1 MSAPDKLNQEALLK
15 AAAPG
20 VLRRIELSQQRAAAA
35 QEKRKAAVAAGELG
49 TLDRCAILGGYQLPE
64 VMIGNRYD
72 FDHETW
78 KCPKERSK
86 LMNHLRGAT
95 VRLMSQ
101 ETMGGKR
108 LEREMCVIQSDLE
121 NGVTCGK
128 TLFKSAWKAT
138 LNKEDTK
145 NNYTGFIVKALPN
158 AGGRKRK
165 TRKQSK
171 RSKRTRRSRS

>member
-1 MSAPDKLNQEALLK
+1 MSALDKEALLRQ
-15 AAAPG
+15 AAPG
-20 VLRRIELSQQRAAAA
+20 VIKRIQASQERAAESQQ
-35 QEKRKAAVAAGELG
+35 KREAAVAAGEVG
-49 TLDRCAILGGYQLPE
+49 TSLDRCAILGGYQLPE

-72 FDHETW
+72 FDDESW
-78 KCPKERSK
+78 ICPKLRFK

-108 LEREMCVIQSDLE
+108 LEREMCVIQSGLE
-121 NGVTCGK
+121 NGVTCKGS
-128 TLFKSAWKAT
+128 TFFKEWNAT
-138 LNKEDTK
+138 LNDKDKK
-145 NNYTGFIVKALPN
+145 NNYTGFIVKTLPK